1 MLIEGN
7 WLYPNA
13 SAKNLGELFL
23 EIDAFVSSIANAE
36 TTDMETAFD
45 EVKGGEIL
53 TDRRRFLIGKAIK
66 VAVAINC
73 AEGHSSP
80 RKAHPFDLVMLVYC
94 AWRTD
99 KQRLKVEPFIIN
111 LLRKSLSTSVDIAN
125 RGKEL
130 AFLRNH
136 LFISDDFKRQ
146 LEKPWCEDDEK
157 LDNEEKALQENL
169 AQIKRL
175 REENERVAKQNEIAE
190 ELQKQQ
196 LDKQRLENESE
207 LRDKN
212 FELQKIEEITRK
224 EKSIANIQSGKA
236 KALEDSNKA
245 AANNLASSKKIV
257 HEENLK
263 LQYEKDEAEL
273 LAQQQ
278 KRALDESEASKKLA
292 EIILKNDDNV
302 EEIPELIAQR
312 ADINRI
318 IYGTNDTV
326 LTYCAWKGFEKSFSA
341 CLASIHCKNF
351 DAGDQNGQTVLFQVI
366 NYNHGSRSKV
376 QSFFESATFA
386 INSKKSECKIDWTL
400 LYEGRDIL
408 EYAKLKNCFNIVW
421 CSLRTVEHFVNRMKL
436 KTNPPFKVI
445 LSSSEYSAL
454 DVNDKHFFRWGPIY

>member
-212 FELQKIEEITRK
+212 F
-224 EKSIANIQSGKA
+224 
-236 KALEDSNKA
+236 
-245 AANNLASSKKIV
+245 
-257 HEENLK
+257 
-263 LQYEKDEAEL
+263 
-273 LAQQQ
+273 
-278 KRALDESEASKKLA
+278 
-292 EIILKNDDNV
+292 
-302 EEIPELIAQR
+302 
-312 ADINRI
+312 
-318 IYGTNDTV
+318 
-326 LTYCAWKGFEKSFSA
+326 
-341 CLASIHCKNF
+341 
-351 DAGDQNGQTVLFQVI
+351 
-366 NYNHGSRSKV
+366 
-376 QSFFESATFA
+376 
-386 INSKKSECKIDWTL
+386 
-400 LYEGRDIL
+400 
-408 EYAKLKNCFNIVW
+408 
-421 CSLRTVEHFVNRMKL
+421 
-436 KTNPPFKVI
+436 
-445 LSSSEYSAL
+445 
-454 DVNDKHFFRWGPIY
+454 